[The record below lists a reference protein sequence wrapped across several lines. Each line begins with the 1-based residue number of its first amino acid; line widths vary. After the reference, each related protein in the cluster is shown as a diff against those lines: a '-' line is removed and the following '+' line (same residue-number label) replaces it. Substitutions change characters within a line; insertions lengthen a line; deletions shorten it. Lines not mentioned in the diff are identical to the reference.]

1 MYKYL
6 MAKLPNMQKYLKF
19 WLLCK
24 FYPVLDNLK
33 QEKHRVPTH

>member
-6 MAKLPNMQKYLKF
+6 IGKLPNMHKYLKF

-24 FYPVLDNLK
+24 LYLVLDNLK
-33 QEKHRVPTH
+33 QEKHGVPTH